1 VGGARLETRS
11 GTGAVAAS
19 PIDFSSRGSGR
30 GFFLGGY
37 MASVGVLKIDLHE
50 IVVQSSRNLE
60 FRTEHTE
67 TTAP

>member
-1 VGGARLETRS
+1 
-11 GTGAVAAS
+11 
-19 PIDFSSRGSGR
+19 
-30 GFFLGGY
+30 